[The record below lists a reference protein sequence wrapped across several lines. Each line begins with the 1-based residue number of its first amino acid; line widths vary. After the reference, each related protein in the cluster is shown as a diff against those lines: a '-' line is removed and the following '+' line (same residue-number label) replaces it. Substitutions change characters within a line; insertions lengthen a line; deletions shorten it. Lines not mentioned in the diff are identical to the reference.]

1 MALLPAA
8 TLAGPPLGGIPG
20 RRPPG
25 VGSTVPAVAAMEL
38 LLEDPINPR
47 SVRYQLERLLR
58 HFDTGRDPALV
69 AAIGGALDLVTAP
82 DHDALFANGRAGL
95 AELLESLD
103 QRLRDLARVI
113 ERTHFAPQAT
123 SRAFAVP
130 EFAEEVAR

>member
-1 MALLPAA
+1 M
-8 TLAGPPLGGIPG
+8 
-20 RRPPG
+20 
-25 VGSTVPAVAAMEL
+25 PAVAAMEL

-58 HFDTGRDPALV
+58 HFDTGQDPALV
-69 AAIGGALDLVTAP
+69 AAIGEALDLVTAP

-95 AELLESLD
+95 AELLASLD